1 MNFETF
7 MLFILIGIGGILLL
21 TASFYFLRSNDGMD
35 ERIRNYALYDSLPA
49 PESSQGRGINIM
61 RARLRL
67 NTVLGSLYSDVL
79 NQQLVSAN
87 WRITVTEFILIKY
100 GGSIVI
106 ALLSW
111 PLFGNILPGV
121 GLGIFAYILPG
132 FYLHR
137 SLRNRRAKFQ
147 RQLVDVLVLIGGA
160 VRAGYSLLQSLDVVV
175 NEMASPASDEFRRVQ
190 REVELGLS
198 LKQALRNLTERMVSD
213 DLNLVVTA
221 ININS
226 QVGGNLTTML
236 MAVTETIRE
245 RIRLLGEVR
254 VLTSYA
260 RYSSSILTLLPVIVT
275 LILFILNPTYISRL
289 FEGWPILII
298 PIGAAI
304 SVLLGNIWIRKLSK
318 IEV

>member
-1 MNFETF
+1 MNFEMF
-7 MLFILIGIGGILLL
+7 MLFISIGIGALFLLAAAVYL
-21 TASFYFLRSNDGMD
+21 LRSNDGLD
-35 ERIRNYALYDSLPA
+35 ERIRNYALYDG
-49 PESSQGRGINIM
+49 SSTSNLGQEGGFNIH
-61 RARLRL
+61 RARIRI
-67 NTVLGSLYSDVL
+67 NSGLGLLYSDAL
-79 NQQLVSAN
+79 NQNLVSAN
-87 WRITVTEFILIKY
+87 WRISATEFILIKY
-100 GGSIVI
+100 GGTVLVT
-106 ALLSW
+106 LLSW
-111 PLFGNILPGV
+111 PLFGNLLPGV
-121 GLGIFAYILPG
+121 GMGIFSFILPG
-132 FYLHR
+132 QYLRR

-147 RQLVDVLVLIGGA
+147 RQLVDVLVLMGGA

-198 LKQALRNLTERMVSD
+198 LKQALRNLTDRMVSD

-236 MAVTETIRE
+236 VAVTETIRE

-275 LILFILNPTYISRL
+275 AILFIINPTYIGKL
-289 FEGWPILII
+289 FEFGPILII
-298 PIGAAI
+298 PIGAALG
-304 SVLLGNIWIRKLSK
+304 VLLGNIWIRRLSR

>member
-7 MLFILIGIGGILLL
+7 MLFISIGIGGLLL
-21 TASFYFLRSNDGMD
+21 LAAVFYFLRSNEGMD
-35 ERIRNYALYDSLPA
+35 ERIRNYALYDSLSIPD
-49 PESSQGRGINIM
+49 SSQARGININ
-61 RARLRL
+61 RVRIRI
-67 NTVLGSLYSDVL
+67 NTGLGSLYSDAR

-87 WRITVTEFILIKY
+87 WRITATEFILIKY
-100 GGSIVI
+100 GGTVFIT
-106 ALLSW
+106 LLSW
-111 PLFGNILPGV
+111 PLFGNLLPGV

-132 FYLHR
+132 LYLRR

-147 RQLVDVLVLIGGA
+147 RQLVDVLVLMGGA

-275 LILFILNPTYISRL
+275 ALLFILNPTYIRRL
-289 FEGWPILII
+289 FEVGPILII

-304 SVLLGNIWIRKLSK
+304 GVFLGNIWIRRLSR

>member
-1 MNFETF
+1 MNFELF
-7 MLFILIGIGGILLL
+7 MLFISIGIGGLLL
-21 TASFYFLRSNDGMD
+21 LAAVVYLLRSNDAME
-35 ERIRNYALYDSLPA
+35 ERIRNYALYDNLPTQK
-49 PESSQGRGINIM
+49 SNQSGRFDIH

-67 NTVLGSLYSDVL
+67 NSGLGSLYSDTL
-79 NQQLVSAN
+79 NQNLVSAN
-87 WRITVTEFILIKY
+87 WRITATEFILIKY
-100 GGSIVI
+100 GGTVLVT
-106 ALLSW
+106 LLSW
-111 PLFGNILPGV
+111 PLFGNLLPGI
-121 GLGIFAYILPG
+121 GIGIFAYILPS
-132 FYLHR
+132 FYLR
-137 SLRNRRAKFQ
+137 KSLRNRRAKFQ

-175 NEMASPASDEFRRVQ
+175 NEMASPASEEFRRVQ

-236 MAVTETIRE
+236 VAVTETIRE

-275 LILFILNPTYISRL
+275 GVLFIINPTYIGGL
-289 FEGWPILII
+289 FEIGPILII
-298 PIGAAI
+298 PIGAAFG
-304 SVLLGNIWIRKLSK
+304 VFLGNIWIRKLSK